1 MENKLNYLLTDNQ
14 IEIKSKRKIDEYDL
28 LFFMIILFILFMT
41 IILFIIIFN
50 TKKNNMTVYIAKSNI
65 EGEGLYTFKYTKKG
79 DKIFL
84 AIDNYNSVTYL
95 GSKINHCNNSNTEL
109 VKTDDGWYICALYDI
124 EKDKEITV
132 NYNHTPDFIK
142 KPDPSWTC

>member
-50 TKKNNMTVYIAKSNI
+50 K
-65 EGEGLYTFKYTKKG
+65 
-79 DKIFL
+79 
-84 AIDNYNSVTYL
+84 
-95 GSKINHCNNSNTEL
+95 
-109 VKTDDGWYICALYDI
+109 
-124 EKDKEITV
+124 
-132 NYNHTPDFIK
+132 
-142 KPDPSWTC
+142 